1 MSRSSL
7 FLLDEPSLGLAPIIV
22 DRIGQLLREVRER
35 EGISV
40 VLAEQ
45 NANWA
50 MRVADRS
57 VIMDL
62 GQKTMEGTSEQLIN
76 DPGVR
81 TAYLGLSA

>member
-1 MSRSSL
+1 
-7 FLLDEPSLGLAPIIV
+7 
-22 DRIGQLLREVRER
+22 
-35 EGISV
+35 
-40 VLAEQ
+40 
-45 NANWA
+45 